1 MTVQSFSGADFS
13 AFIIVDHYGRA
24 GFEGRRKP
32 FKLTADLHTITI
44 SSTASIGPVR
54 ALGKRKVIDYTRGAR
69 TFAGT
74 MIFTVADK
82 DPFQELFSFDALMSA
97 QATDGIW
104 HIDMMPKFDIMLSAV
119 NEGGLAGVQLVQ
131 GITLTNTGTTY
142 SVDDMYTENT
152 YTYVADYV
160 SPFVKN
166 PTKEG
171 MIRLSRRHLQVNK
184 VVDDILSNIPALLN
198 KYKPSDFGKQLLD
211 AFGSQ
216 VNPDSIHSP
225 VEGVTSSV
233 FQDMTPG
240 VLKLIPGWQ
249 FLTDPLVLAG
259 LYSTSKKMADDQ
271 LISDIDRKLY
281 GKGLYST
288 FDGE

>member
-166 PTKEG
+166 PTGEA
-171 MIRLSRRHLQVNK
+171 MMRLARRQLQVDK
-184 VVDDILSNIPALLN
+184 VVDDILSEIPALLS
-198 KYKPSDFGKQLLD
+198 KYKLSDFGKRQEAA

-216 VNPDSIHSP
+216 VNPDSIYSP

-240 VLKLIPGWQ
+240 MLKLIPGWQ
-249 FLTDPLVLAG
+249 FLTDPSVLAG
-259 LYSTSKKMADDQ
+259 LNPMN
-271 LISDIDRKLY
+271 KLNEY
-281 GKGLYST
+281 LTNNSSNDFYDLK
-288 FDGE
+288 

>member
-1 MTVQSFSGADFS
+1 
-13 AFIIVDHYGRA
+13 
-24 GFEGRRKP
+24 
-32 FKLTADLHTITI
+32 
-44 SSTASIGPVR
+44 
-54 ALGKRKVIDYTRGAR
+54 
-69 TFAGT
+69 
-74 MIFTVADK
+74 
-82 DPFQELFSFDALMSA
+82 
-97 QATDGIW
+97 
-104 HIDMMPKFDIMLSAV
+104 MMPKFDIMLSAV

-166 PTKEG
+166 PTGEA
-171 MIRLSRRHLQVNK
+171 MMRLARRQLQVNK
-184 VVDDILSNIPALLN
+184 VVDDLLSKIPALLN
-198 KYKPSDFGKQLLD
+198 KYKLSDFGKQLLV

-240 VLKLIPGWQ
+240 MLKLIPGWQ
-249 FLTDPLVLAG
+249 FLTDPSVLDG
-259 LYSTSKKMADDQ
+259 LNPMNKLNEY
-271 LISDIDRKLY
+271 LINNSSNDFYDLK
-281 GKGLYST
+281 
-288 FDGE
+288 